1 MKTKLIQAKGLQK
14 VQLQIL
20 LNSEKA
26 HAPIIVIVKINMV
39 TVNALHLVIRY
50 HTKILENGVE
60 CKTSLIGTL
69 ITVLAIII

>member
-26 HAPIIVIVKINMV
+26 HAPIKVIVKINMV